1 MKGKKYS
8 VVLELEVF
16 SPYNEVKLK
25 EAIEEELMSMD
36 GVSVNNIS
44 TKECDNE

>member
-1 MKGKKYS
+1 
-8 VVLELEVF
+8 VF
-16 SPYNEVKLK
+16 FPYNEVKLK

-44 TKECDNE
+44 TKEVSYGTK